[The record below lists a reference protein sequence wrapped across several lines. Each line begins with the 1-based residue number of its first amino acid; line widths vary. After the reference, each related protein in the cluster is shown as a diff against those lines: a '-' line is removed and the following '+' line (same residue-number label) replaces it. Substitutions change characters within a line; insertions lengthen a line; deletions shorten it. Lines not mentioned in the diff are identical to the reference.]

1 MNQIVNYETCTYNK
15 LYSIPRV
22 YERGEGSAG
31 TSVRDPETQEGARE
45 SLKSP
50 KALAIDV

>member
-1 MNQIVNYETCTYNK
+1 MKHAHTIKY
-15 LYSIPRV
+15 IPYPGSMRGGG
-22 YERGEGSAG
+22 GEGSAG

>member
-1 MNQIVNYETCTYNK
+1 MKHAHTIKY
-15 LYSIPRV
+15 IPYPGSMRGG
-22 YERGEGSAG
+22 GEGSAG
-31 TSVRDPETQEGARE
+31 TSVRDPVTQEGARE

>member
-1 MNQIVNYETCTYNK
+1 MKHAHTINY
-15 LYSIPRV
+15 IP
-22 YERGEGSAG
+22 YPGSMRGWEGSAG